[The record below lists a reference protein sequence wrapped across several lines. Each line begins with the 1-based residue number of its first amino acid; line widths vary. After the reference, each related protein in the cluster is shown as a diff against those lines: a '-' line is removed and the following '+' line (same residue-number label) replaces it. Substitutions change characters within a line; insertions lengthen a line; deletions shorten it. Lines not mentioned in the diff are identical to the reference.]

1 MTLLIYAILN
11 AIYILLLLI
20 LQYFFFVIIVLIR
33 CKFNMSLH
41 YYELWVVYFHF
52 MKSMTL
58 KKKYVLK
65 FSDIFCLVFFNCH
78 WLIWFLWIVK
88 FLMSDIIWDVLW
100 FYFLFFCR
108 FDCGIFTLKF
118 MEVWGPRV
126 LLPNIFSQRDI
137 PNIRIQLLNK
147 MLFHPHN
154 SILCSDLYK
163 LLDDHFWR

>member
-1 MTLLIYAILN
+1 MSCLFSFYEINDIEEKICTEIFRYLLFGIFQLPLIDMIFMNCKIFDVRHHLRCFMIL
-11 AIYILLLLI
+11 
-20 LQYFFFVIIVLIR
+20 
-33 CKFNMSLH
+33 
-41 YYELWVVYFHF
+41 
-52 MKSMTL
+52 
-58 KKKYVLK
+58 
-65 FSDIFCLVFFNCH
+65 FS
-78 WLIWFLWIVK
+78 
-88 FLMSDIIWDVLW
+88 
-100 FYFLFFCR
+100 FFCR

-163 LLDDHFWR
+163 LLDDHF